1 MPDSGQIRET
11 PKMTDADTDEIAAAH
26 TAWQEAI
33 ADRDEAALDALLADG
48 LTYRHASGRTQDKA
62 EVMKDALA
70 RGSSPVLNGIEVR
83 RFGDTGIL
91 AGIQPADPSAPGSVE
106 VQLLFVWAKAGDRWQ
121 LVARQATM
129 PRVMPA

>member
-1 MPDSGQIRET
+1 
-11 PKMTDADTDEIAAAH
+11 MTNADADEILAAH
-26 TAWQEAI
+26 AAWQQAI
-33 ADRDEAALDALLADG
+33 VNRNEPALDALLADG

-62 EVMKDALA
+62 EVMKDTLA
-70 RGSSPVLNGIEVR
+70 RGASPALNAIEAR

-91 AGIQPADPSAPGSVE
+91 TGIQPADPKAPGSVE
-106 VQLLFVWAKAGDRWQ
+106 VQLLFVWAKVGDRWQ